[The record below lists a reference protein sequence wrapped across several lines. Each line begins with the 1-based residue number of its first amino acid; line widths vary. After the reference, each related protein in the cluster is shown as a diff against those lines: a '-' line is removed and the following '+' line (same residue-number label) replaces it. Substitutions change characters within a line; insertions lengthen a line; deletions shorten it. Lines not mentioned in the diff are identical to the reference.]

1 MSIQINNN
9 FDYKGN
15 QPNFKRDQFRT
26 LKEMRLANGK
36 GFDEGHIS
44 YCIETGKHYV
54 YSTANKI
61 DAKLGRWRLLDE
73 NTIKTINEDLK
84 KSLAKVAF
92 SSDYNDLK
100 NKPEIPDSEDF
111 ASKSYV
117 TETITK
123 IVTDG
128 TINLDGYAKT
138 VDVNRSLNKKVD
150 KVDGYSLISDVEID
164 RLSKIHNFD
173 DSELRGLLDDK
184 VDKENGK
191 GLSTND
197 FNNIYKNRVDIIKT
211 NDNGKTFLASDG
223 TYKAISEFDT
233 DLFNNAL
240 NEKVDKEEGKGLS
253 SNDYTND
260 SKVKLDRLYSR
271 EEIDNLLYPLLNPY
285 REPTIDLKSTGSIF
299 ELGDSVNIT
308 FTAKVIK
315 GRDSI
320 KRIEFKIGGN
330 SILKVENPENLT
342 QEITQNLNN
351 TTTVYVEVD
360 DGSKIINKQ
369 VTVYFVNKTYYG
381 FVDEDIESINGSI
394 LNSSKNVL
402 LKKDQ
407 EFEYKNINLNNQK
420 VFYAYPKDY
429 GLLTDIRDGNGYLML
444 NSYIRSEIIFGN
456 IIYYV
461 YLMANATTIN
471 GLKQAFKR

>member
-44 YCIETGKHYV
+44 YCIETGRHYV

-111 ASKSYV
+111 ATKSYV

-123 IVTDG
+123 I
-128 TINLDGYAKT
+128 
-138 VDVNRSLNKKVD
+138 
-150 KVDGYSLISDVEID
+150 
-164 RLSKIHNFD
+164 
-173 DSELRGLLDDK
+173 
-184 VDKENGK
+184 
-191 GLSTND
+191 
-197 FNNIYKNRVDIIKT
+197 
-211 NDNGKTFLASDG
+211 ASNG
-223 TYKAISEFDT
+223 TYKAVSEFNT

>member
-1 MSIQINNN
+1 M
-9 FDYKGN
+9 
-15 QPNFKRDQFRT
+15 
-26 LKEMRLANGK
+26 
-36 GFDEGHIS
+36 
-44 YCIETGKHYV
+44 
-54 YSTANKI
+54 
-61 DAKLGRWRLLDE
+61 
-73 NTIKTINEDLK
+73 K

-111 ASKSYV
+111 ATKSYV

-123 IVTDG
+123 IVSDG

-150 KVDGYSLISDVEID
+150 KVDGYSLVSDVEID

-211 NDNGKTFLASDG
+211 NDDGTTFLASDG

-351 TTTVYVEVD
+351 TTTIYVEVD